1 MKLMAINEQM
11 EMAFSDQ
18 GPQVDPVSGNEIPPG
33 SLPEEVRD
41 DIDARLSEG
50 EYVVPADV
58 VRFFGVKFFE
68 DLRTKAK
75 TGLANMEADGRIG
88 GEPVDAPVGGMD
100 ISEEDLAS
108 LEEALSSSGLK
119 EGGLVNSTLNSMA
132 SEGFNDPLVNSR
144 MKAKGMTVG
153 FAVGGMTE
161 SPYKDSTKI
170 DSVIDKVLVAAQTNP
185 ALLGELSKRG
195 VTVNT
200 TKANMK
206 PDDMER
212 ANRQTQSLARG
223 GFIPVEN
230 YTEVQ
235 DMISNKAEKSSGYA
249 PGGDVV
255 DNMPIPPVEE
265 ATGTSTTA
273 STFNPF
279 QFGLGFSSF
288 GTRPM
293 AGTEAGNATI
303 MVDYYNPS
311 TGETMQ
317 IPHDAVTNQPLQEV
331 PAGFIMGVPPAA
343 TAPTGNL
350 NNNKD
355 DDFEV
360 DMDAWKNKYTYSDPD
375 LLAGETLSAI
385 TKEQSTI
392 GKFFKN
398 SPVGQFLQATAIG
411 ELQSNIDYLESRGYD
426 SEAIAGM
433 KAALA
438 KRTTDRLGDPTKLGS
453 IISYAL
459 TNTSNLTNKILDEY
473 GTDPFDFGTTAAE
486 RKSQITAAGVAPVTS
501 GMNKNIV
508 SAGVDKAKGTTAAI
522 EKKLGRSATEA
533 DVDKARASGT
543 NLLGQKLSKT
553 ENQLTKAEKDNR
565 LVQNKKVIEE
575 KKKSGQLDKDG
586 KAKGGRYKGGLMKKK
601 KKK

>member
-473 GTDPFDFGTTAAE
+473 GTDPFKPTTTTTAVNNTSDVGDRTGAVTYEAPTISQMKTTQREDKSSEREEARDRANKIAKESKESGKSIAE
-486 RKSQITAAGVAPVTS
+486 IGRETAPSADKKSAEENKNTS
-501 GMNKNIV
+501 GFDPR
-508 SAGVDKAKGTTAAI
+508 G
-522 EKKLGRSATEA
+522 
-533 DVDKARASGT
+533 
-543 NLLGQKLSKT
+543 
-553 ENQLTKAEKDNR
+553 NQIN
-565 LVQNKKVIEE
+565 
-575 KKKSGQLDKDG
+575 
-586 KAKGGRYKGGLMKKK
+586 KGGLMKKK
-601 KKK
+601 KK